1 MCMEPQTRS
10 ATAQASILSL
20 SPYFAS
26 AIASSRRTISRK
38 RALQQ
43 RGLSRCATHTHYDQ
57 TTVSMQHPDHSQR
70 GRRIVGRSYWR
81 DHDAH
86 PPAGDSRAFG
96 APRAASICPL
106 GSLSPTIGRG
116 EGSEGQDA
124 PVRDH
129 EFSHLRGA
137 SKRGTVH
144 STSAAVHHV
153 VAAWRR
159 GPPSRAAPTWRLQA
173 YEARRRWTQAAAE
186 AGARLA
192 HAQQCSPPWPSPAPL
207 RRAPPRSSP

>member
-1 MCMEPQTRS
+1 MEPQARS

-20 SPYFAS
+20 SLRTSPPPLPPPGARSPGS
-26 AIASSRRTISRK
+26 ARCSREGSADAPHTLIMTRRLSQCSTRIIRSAAGASSAEATGVITTLTHPRGTL
-38 RALQQ
+38 ALSELPAQH
-43 RGLSRCATHTHYDQ
+43 RSLLSELSRPP
-57 TTVSMQHPDHSQR
+57 S
-70 GRRIVGRSYWR
+70 
-81 DHDAH
+81 DAE
-86 PPAGDSRAFG
+86 GTESR
-96 APRAASICPL
+96 
-106 GSLSPTIGRG
+106 
-116 EGSEGQDA
+116 DA
-124 PVRDH
+124 PVRDQ
-129 EFSHLRGA
+129 EFSHLGGS

-144 STSAAVHHV
+144 SASAAVHHV
-153 VAAWRR
+153 VAVWRQ